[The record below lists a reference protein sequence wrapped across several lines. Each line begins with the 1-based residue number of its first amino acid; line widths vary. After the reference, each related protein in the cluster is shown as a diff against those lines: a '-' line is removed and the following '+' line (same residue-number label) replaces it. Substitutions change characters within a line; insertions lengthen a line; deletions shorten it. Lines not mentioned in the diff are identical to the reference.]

1 MCSSHD
7 RKSLADDFNA
17 EILEGFMDIFL
28 YQESFKTLGK
38 KKLFSKMQITLVNL
52 IFFDNS
58 SADWSY

>member
-1 MCSSHD
+1 MCSSYD

-17 EILEGFMDIFL
+17 EISGFMDIFL

-38 KKLFSKMQITLVNL
+38 KKIFSKMQITLANL

-58 SADWSY
+58 STYWSY